1 MGNSNQ
7 GQQENRTSLL
17 QDPKY
22 NLINQTGTPTSD
34 DDTNLVQFG
43 HRASLIERNTI
54 K

>member
-7 GQQENRTSLL
+7 GQPESRTSLL

-34 DDTNLVQFG
+34 DTNLVQFG